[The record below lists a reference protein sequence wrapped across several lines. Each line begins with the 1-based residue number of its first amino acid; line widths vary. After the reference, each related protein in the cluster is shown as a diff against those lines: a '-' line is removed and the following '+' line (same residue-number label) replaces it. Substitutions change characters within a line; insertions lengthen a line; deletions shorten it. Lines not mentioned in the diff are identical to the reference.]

1 MTLDVVREEFFA
13 GFKIREAEEQDN
25 KGKKK
30 GNEKRGVIWR
40 AIAENGLTVSI
51 DNHGHGI

>member
-1 MTLDVVREEFFA
+1 MTLDVVRKEFFA

-25 KGKKK
+25 KGKKE

-40 AIAENGLTVSI
+40 AIAENCLPVGINDDS
-51 DNHGHGI
+51 HGI